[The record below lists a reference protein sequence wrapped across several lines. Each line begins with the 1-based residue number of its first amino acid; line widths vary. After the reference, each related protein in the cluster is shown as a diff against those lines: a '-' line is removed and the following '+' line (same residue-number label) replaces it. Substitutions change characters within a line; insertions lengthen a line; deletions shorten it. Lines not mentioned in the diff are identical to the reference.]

1 MERICLFC
9 FDPIKENNTRNPI
22 GCQCAI
28 HAHESC
34 IHSWFQQKQQIECP
48 ICHTVS
54 IPNPVSYEN
63 IQIVFIERNQS
74 REGER
79 RAFQANQK
87 VIALCC
93 CVLLG
98 WSIGLTIV
106 EAVWGHG

>member
-1 MERICLFC
+1 MEATCLFC
-9 FDPIKENNTRNPI
+9 LDPIKENNTRNPI
-22 GCQCAI
+22 GCQCAV

-34 IHSWFQQKQQIECP
+34 IHAWFQQKQQIECP

-63 IQIVFIERNQS
+63 IQIVYIERPEVQ
-74 REGER
+74 ETR
-79 RAFQANQK
+79 RYFRANEK
-87 VIALCC
+87 AIALCC

-106 EAVWGHG
+106 EAVWGRG